1 MILDSFFFCFGDLEL
16 VGDVFLGGVLFVNII
31 LILICFFIFWGDFR
45 SRKIIFSILYILL
58 LNYKGVESYYVI
70 KISYRD
76 MWLEYKLKSYMNEEC
91 LNIFLFFI
99 NI

>member
-1 MILDSFFFCFGDLEL
+1 MGFLDYYSVVLVFFWYWIVFFFCFGDLEL

-31 LILICFFIFWGDFR
+31 LILICFFIFGGDFR

-58 LNYKGVESYYVI
+58 LNYEGVESYYVI

-76 MWLEYKLKSYMNEEC
+76 M
-91 LNIFLFFI
+91 
-99 NI
+99 